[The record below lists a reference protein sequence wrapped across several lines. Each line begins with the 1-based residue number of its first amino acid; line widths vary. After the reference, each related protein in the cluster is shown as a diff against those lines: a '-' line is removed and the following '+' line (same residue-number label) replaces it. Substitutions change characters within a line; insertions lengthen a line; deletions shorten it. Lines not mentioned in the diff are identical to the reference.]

1 MKTDFINNMTH
12 EFMTPVTNIGLAI
25 ETLERSR
32 QDEDSRRHIF
42 GLIAHENN
50 HLRDNV
56 NKVLQVAVMDWGAYD
71 TEIVPLDLKALL
83 ERVIKSFEL
92 VLAKADSR
100 LALHVEDEEVIINAD
115 ETHVINLF
123 GNLLDN
129 CIKYRSP
136 GRPLSIGITIKKSG
150 KKIRVG
156 IEDNGKGMES
166 GVQQRAFL
174 KFYRGSNGNLHDV
187 KGFGLGLSYVKAI
200 ADTYKW
206 EVTLKSTPGKGTM
219 TEIIIK

>member
-32 QDEDSRRHIF
+32 QDEDSRRHIL

-56 NKVLQVAVMDWGAYD
+56 NKVLQVAVMDRGAYD
-71 TEIVPLDLKALL
+71 TQIIALDLKALL

-92 VLAKADSR
+92 VLFQVGGT
-100 LALHVEDEEVIINAD
+100 LVLHAADEEMVICAD
-115 ETHVINLF
+115 ETHAINLF
-123 GNLLDN
+123 SNLLDN
-129 CIKYRSP
+129 CIKYRFP
-136 GRPLSIGITIKKSG
+136 GRPLKIDITVKRTG
-150 KKIRVG
+150 KKIRVS
-156 IEDNGKGMES
+156 IEDNGNGMDS
-166 GVQQRAFL
+166 GMQQHAFT

-200 ADTYKW
+200 ADAYQW
-206 EVTLKSTPGKGTM
+206 EIALKSTPGKGTI
-219 TEIIIK
+219 TEITIK